1 MDSEELKKLPKLEL
15 HCHLDG
21 SLSRQFIEERLH
33 RSVSEH
39 ELSVSEDCRSL
50 VEYLEKFDLPAHV
63 LKIRKGLRRQDMMS
77 FGQ

>member
-1 MDSEELKKLPKLEL
+1 MDSEQLKKLLKLEL

-39 ELSVSEDCRSL
+39 ELSVSEIAEAL
-50 VEYLEKFDLPAHV
+50 
-63 LKIRKGLRRQDMMS
+63 
-77 FGQ
+77 